1 MSLELLGDLGLHLL
15 VTGLGVVGL
24 GEAKVDRLGDVT
36 GTEVG
41 RQHDDG
47 VLEVHHTTLGVGETS
62 LVEDLQQGVED
73 VGVGLFD
80 LVEEDDAEW
89 LAAHLLGELAALLIT
104 DESRR
109 GTEHPGCGVL
119 LGVLAHVQGD
129 EGILVTEEELGERL
143 GELGLADTG
152 RAGENERTSRTLR
165 ILEAGAGTTDGATQ
179 RLDSVLLSDV
189 TLADLVL
196 HVKQSL
202 GLLLG
207 ELEDRDAGGSGEHLG
222 DLVRTDDGRNRLVSL
237 LPLLLLGLTLGE

>member
-1 MSLELLGDLGLHLL
+1 MEDDDLVETVEELGAEVSLELLGDLGLHLL

-73 VGVGLFD
+73 V
-80 LVEEDDAEW
+80 
-89 LAAHLLGELAALLIT
+89 LIT